1 MSVSVSVSDSLS
13 LIVVLTYTAA
23 PPGIAAELLA
33 TPDKDLEANA
43 RKIKHIC
50 KEDLE
55 YIVQQGRFD
64 LGATRYG
71 NILWTILNSL
81 ADVWAN
87 DTELVESI
95 NSIIRLIGTRS
106 PRIELSSMSARIMIK
121 KTVLP
126 LQPQKKAA
134 AKKWSIV
141 RSFAQPLL
149 QEMIQSGNGFKQ
161 VLAETYRFTTVAGVS
176 LAALHEALADENQ
189 NHRSPC
195 QSGFSPEALQW
206 AHQFA
211 IKWKRGV
218 DKVGKSDKSDKSDN
232 NLGVVRLVSL
242 QVLKLEAHKRTLQAL
257 ADVLL
262 QDNCGD
268 DSGPEDGDG
277 RVALPG
283 PTKDAGSCEQAAKP
297 DKQHGSLAYVR
308 AASCRSR
315 LLMAIMQTDADSWLQ
330 Y

>member
-1 MSVSVSVSDSLS
+1 MVSRQRS
-13 LIVVLTYTAA
+13 
-23 PPGIAAELLA
+23 GIAEELLA

-43 RKIKHIC
+43 RKIKHVC
-50 KEDLE
+50 KQDLE
-55 YIVQQGRFD
+55 YIVQNGSFD
-64 LGATRYG
+64 LRATRYG
-71 NILWTILNSL
+71 NILWAVLNSL

-106 PRIELSSMSARIMIK
+106 PRIELNSMSARVMIK

-161 VLAETYRFTTVAGVS
+161 VLVEQQRFTTVHGAPLS
-176 LAALHEALADENQ
+176 ALHAALTEGNR
-189 NHRSPC
+189 HRQSPSQC
-195 QSGFSPEALQW
+195 GLSHEALQW

-211 IKWKRGV
+211 IKWKRGA
-218 DKVGKSDKSDKSDN
+218 DKIGKSDH
-232 NLGVVRLVSL
+232 LGSVRLVSL

-257 ADVLL
+257 ADALL
-262 QDNCGD
+262 DNGGD
-268 DSGPEDGDG
+268 DSGAEDDG
-277 RVALPG
+277 VP
-283 PTKDAGSCEQAAKP
+283 GSCGQAKP
-297 DKQHGSLAYVR
+297 DKHPGNLAYVR
-308 AASCRSR
+308 AASCRTR
-315 LLMAIMQTDADSWLQ
+315 LLMAVMETDADSWLH
-330 Y
+330 